1 MRASTAPLREREF
14 RLLFASRTI
23 SLLGNAIAP
32 VALAF
37 AVLDLTGSKTDLGL
51 ILFCREVPLVVFLL
65 AGGIWADRIP
75 RNKVMMSANV
85 VSAFAQASAAALL
98 VSGNAEVWHLAALA
112 AVNGGASAFFF
123 PASAGVV
130 PQTVPASLLQQANA
144 LLQLAM
150 NTAMIGGAAIAGFLV
165 AGVGSGWAIA
175 VDAGTYLLAAGCVAL
190 MRLPPV
196 VREQATNLLHELGVG
211 WREFRS
217 RTWLWVIVLQF
228 SFMLMVVLGAFSV
241 LGPVVADDELGGAKA
256 WGAILTGWSAGLV
269 AGGVIGLRFRPRR
282 MLLAATIAILALP
295 LPLVA
300 LGFPLSVPATA
311 AVAFIAGLGNE
322 IFGLL
327 WHTTMQQE
335 IPPEKLSRV
344 YSYDALGSVGL
355 VPLGYA
361 LAGPA
366 AEAFGVRATLWG
378 AAAIGIGVTL
388 LVLLVRDVRT
398 LERRVTPSP
407 SPATGDP
414 ESATA

>member
-1 MRASTAPLREREF
+1 MRQSAAPLREREF
-14 RLLFASRTI
+14 RLLFLGRTTTLVG
-23 SLLGNAIAP
+23 SSIAP

-51 ILFCREVPLVVFLL
+51 ILACREIPLVVFLL

-75 RNKVMMSANV
+75 RNKVMMSSDV
-85 VSAFAQASAAALL
+85 VSAFAQGTAAALL
-98 VSGNAEVWHLAALA
+98 ISGNAEIWHLAALA

-130 PQTVPASLLQQANA
+130 PQTVPSPLLQQANA

-150 NTAMIGGAAIAGFLV
+150 NAAMIGGAALAGFLV
-165 AGVGSGWAIA
+165 AGVGPGWAIA
-175 VDAGTYLLAAGCVAL
+175 VDATTYLLAAGFVAL

-196 VREQATNLLHELGVG
+196 VRETATNFAHELAVG

-228 SFMLMVVLGAFSV
+228 SFLLMVTMGAFSV
-241 LGPVVADDELGGAKA
+241 LGPVVADEELGGAKA
-256 WGAILTGWSAGLV
+256 WGAILTAQAAGLV
-269 AGGVIGLRFRPRR
+269 AGGLLGLRFRPQR
-282 MLLAATIAILALP
+282 MLLAATFGILVFPAP
-295 LPLVA
+295 LIA
-300 LGFPLSVPATA
+300 LGFPLGVPAIA
-311 AVAFIAGLGNE
+311 AIAFLAGVGSE
-322 IFGLL
+322 VFGLL

-335 IPPEKLSRV
+335 ISPDKLSRV
-344 YSYDALGSVGL
+344 YSYDALGSIGL

-388 LVLLVRDVRT
+388 AVLLSRDVRT
-398 LERRVTPSP
+398 LERATPSP
-407 SPATGDP
+407 
-414 ESATA
+414 